1 MGMEIR
7 PVRSPDGDIQVL
19 TTERGL
25 PIRLKF
31 SQRAF
36 SRAPQDL
43 AQDLLA
49 LCQLSSKR
57 AQVAHRRELAERGF
71 SAKVVRDFD
80 LTTEEEL
87 AAAEAAFRGDDD
99 EDPPASWMRSV

>member
-1 MGMEIR
+1 MEIR
-7 PVRSPDGDIQVL
+7 PVRSPGGDIQAL

-31 SQRAF
+31 GQRAF

-49 LCQLSSKR
+49 LCQLSAKR

-71 SAKVVRDFD
+71 SSDVVRDFD

-87 AAAEAAFRGDDD
+87 AAAEAALRGDDD